1 MDSSGPTWMTPALLI
16 KQATATPPGS
26 ARVQCS
32 LICRAGLLE
41 PWGFE
46 RIEPASTEGRIEARD
61 DPREAGG
68 EHGSEHHRRGEQ
80 GRPVAFRGHPL
91 RHPDPQREPDHAAHA
106 REQDGFGQ
114 ELEEDVAA
122 A

>member
-41 PWGFE
+41 PEGFD
-46 RIEPASTEGRIEARD
+46 RIEPGSPEGRIEARD

-68 EHGSEHHRRGEQ
+68 EHGSEHHRRGGQ
-80 GRPVAFRGHPL
+80 GRPVALRGPPL
-91 RHPDPQREPDHAAHA
+91 RHPHPPPAPPHPPPA
-106 REQDGFGQ
+106 RRQDGLGQ
-114 ELEEDVAA
+114 EL
-122 A
+122 

>member
-41 PWGFE
+41 PEGFD
-46 RIEPASTEGRIEARD
+46 RIEPGSPEGRIEARD

-68 EHGSEHHRRGEQ
+68 EHGSEHHRRGEE
-80 GRPVAFRGHPL
+80 GRPVALRGHPL
-91 RHPDPQREPDHAAHA
+91 PHPAPPREPRHAPPPP
-106 REQDGFGQ
+106 EQDGLGQ
-114 ELEEDVAA
+114 GP
-122 A
+122 